1 MTKSSI
7 NYALAALLSASLI
20 AGCGNNDPQALLKK
34 GQKYAAEGKTQA
46 AIIEYK
52 NALQINPS
60 LRDARYALGM
70 VYLETG
76 DAKSAEKELRKA
88 KALGI
93 QNPELDLAI
102 ARTLVDQGM
111 WKELLAEFKIAPN
124 TPPKFAADLHALR
137 GHAHFSLDAVPQ
149 ARDEYNKALALVP
162 HHATALAGL
171 ARADLRENKL
181 AEAEARVADAVQS
194 APKDAEAWIVKGDI
208 ARSKKDLPAAAA
220 AYKKA
225 LEFEPKST
233 LAKLN
238 LISVEIQQG
247 QFELAQTH
255 LNELR
260 EIAPNNAMLY
270 YQQGLIDFQNKRY
283 AEASAAARKVL
294 QGAPNHTPSLLLEGA
309 AQFLLGAN
317 EQAEQALR
325 RVVSNAPANVYA
337 RKLLAATLLKLKDP
351 QRALEYLLPAVE
363 ALPNDA
369 QLQAL
374 AANAYMQLG
383 QSGKAAEMMKAAVEH
398 DPKSAALRT
407 DLGMLQLAAGD
418 SAAAAATLQQASE
431 LDPSRTQADMIL
443 VVSHLRDKKYDA
455 ALAILQRLE
464 QRAPNDP
471 SMHNMR
477 GAAYL
482 GLNDL
487 NRARASFE
495 RAVALNPTFMPAV
508 ANLAQLDLRAKNV
521 AAARGRFESV
531 LAKDKNNILAMTAL
545 AQFEAS
551 QGGLAKSI
559 QWLERAR
566 AVQPPALEPR
576 LILARLYLE
585 TRQPQKAL
593 AVAAEAQKINP
604 QHPDSLDVLGSAQL
618 GVGESDNAFA
628 TFSQLVKAYPNSA
641 LAHYR
646 LALAHMAKRE
656 WNLGINELNRSVE
669 LDPRMLD
676 AHAALVAA
684 YLQTGD
690 SAKAL
695 AQARTVKE
703 KNPKLA
709 IGYILEGNALLAQN
723 KPGDALVSYQQA
735 YKITPNAA
743 TINKVFQARQA
754 SGDRAGA
761 VAELQEWL
769 KAHPDD
775 MLNRLVL
782 ADGFVTERRFDL
794 AAREYQTV
802 LKAQPNHPVA
812 LNNLAWSLHELKDP
826 RALEVA
832 EKALSLQPNN
842 PAIMDTVAWLL
853 IKEKRTGRA
862 ISLLE
867 KAAERSDA
875 PEIRYHLAV
884 ALAQSGDKLRAK
896 RELEKALSSKQ
907 PFAQV
912 AEARILLRDL

>member
-1 MTKSSI
+1 M
-7 NYALAALLSASLI
+7 AALVSAGLL
-20 AGCGNNDPQALLKK
+20 AGCANDDPQALLRK
-34 GQKYAAEGKTQA
+34 GQQYAAEGKSQA

-70 VYLETG
+70 IYLETG
-76 DAKSAEKELRKA
+76 DVKSAEKELRKA
-88 KALGI
+88 KALGV
-93 QNPELDLAI
+93 QNPDVDLAI
-102 ARTLVDQGM
+102 ARTLVNQGM
-111 WKELLAEFKIAPN
+111 WKELLEEFNIPPN
-124 TPPKFAADLHALR
+124 TPPKVAADLHALR
-137 GHAHFSLDAVPQ
+137 GHAHFSLDALPR
-149 ARDEYNKALALVP
+149 ARDEYNKALTLVP
-162 HHATALAGL
+162 NHATALAGH
-171 ARADLRENKL
+171 ARADLRENKI
-181 AEAEARVADAVQS
+181 AEAEARVADAVKS
-194 APKDAEAWIVKGDI
+194 APKDAESWIVKGDI
-208 ARSKKDLPAAAA
+208 ARTKKDLTAAAA
-220 AYKKA
+220 AYAKA
-225 LEFEPKST
+225 LEFEPKNA

-238 LISVEIQQG
+238 LVSVEIQQG
-247 QFELAQTH
+247 QFAAAQTH
-255 LNELR
+255 LDQLR

-294 QGAPNHTPSLLLEGA
+294 QAAPNHTPSLLLEGA

-325 RVVSNAPANVYA
+325 RVVAAAPANVYA

-351 QRALEYLLPAVE
+351 KRALDYLLPAVQ

-383 QSGKAAEMMKAAVEH
+383 QSAKAAEMMKAAVEH

-431 LDPSRTQADMIL
+431 LDPTRTQADMIL
-443 VVSHLRDKKYDA
+443 VVSQLRDKKYDA
-455 ALAILQRLE
+455 ALATLQRLE

-471 SMHNMR
+471 SVHNMR

-487 NRARASFE
+487 SRARASFE
-495 RAVALNPTFMPAV
+495 RAIALNPTFMPAV
-508 ANLAQLDLRAKNV
+508 ANLAQLDLRAKNI

-551 QGGLAKSI
+551 QGSVVKSV

-618 GVGESDNAFA
+618 AVGESANAFA

-656 WNLGINELNRSVE
+656 WNPGINELNRSVE

-676 AHAALVAA
+676 AQVALVAA
-684 YLQTGD
+684 YLQTGEA
-690 SAKAL
+690 AKAL
-695 AQARTVKE
+695 AQARSVKE
-703 KNPKLA
+703 NNPRLA
-709 IGYILEGNALLAQN
+709 IGYVLEGNALLAQN
-723 KPGDALVSYQQA
+723 KPNEALASYQQA
-735 YKITPNAA
+735 YKIAPNAA
-743 TINKVFQARQA
+743 TVNKVFQARRA

-761 VAELQEWL
+761 VAGMQDWL
-769 KAHPDD
+769 KAHPND

-782 ADGFVTERRFDL
+782 ADSFVAERRFDL
-794 AAREYQTV
+794 AAHEYQTV
-802 LKAQPNHPVA
+802 LKTQPNQPVA

-826 RALEVA
+826 RALGVA

-842 PAIMDTVAWLL
+842 PAVMDTVAWLL
-853 IKEKRTGRA
+853 LKENKTGRA

-884 ALAQSGDKLRAK
+884 ALAQTGDRLRAK
-896 RELEKALSSKQ
+896 RELEKALASKQ

-912 AEARILLRDL
+912 AEARMLLRDL